1 MRGQGIRALSLFL
14 DILTKNYGECLVGI
28 QEKCTFAVEKVYL
41 YNMELIKF
49 LKNWTLPEAMI
60 GGALGYLVCRALPL
74 PYEVKADMLAVT
86 EVLQP
91 VLLFLMLFVAFCK
104 IKPTDLKP
112 HKWHAWL
119 LLTQCGLFSLAC
131 LFLWAYPDTDT
142 RLVVEGFM
150 LTIICPTATA
160 CAVVTQKLGG
170 DSAATTSYTIIINM
184 VVALLCPL
192 LLPVAHP
199 QPGLSFIPA
208 FMVIINKVFPLL
220 IVPLFLA
227 WFVRYLMPGFHKRI
241 VATKD
246 LAFYMWA
253 VSLAIAIAVTCKALA
268 HSDESMWHVGG
279 IAVVTLITCLFQ
291 FTFGKWIGGHYGK
304 RMEAGQAMGQKNT
317 VFIIWLGYTFLSPI
331 TATAGGFYSIWHNV
345 VNSWQLYKYRKEH
358 IN

>member
-1 MRGQGIRALSLFL
+1 
-14 DILTKNYGECLVGI
+14 
-28 QEKCTFAVEKVYL
+28 
-41 YNMELIKF
+41 
-49 LKNWTLPEAMI
+49 MI
-60 GGALGYLVCRALPL
+60 SGALAYYICSQLPL
-74 PYEVKADMLAVT
+74 TYEVKHDILSVI

-91 VLLFLMLFVAFCK
+91 VLLFIMLFVAFCK

-112 HKWHAWL
+112 LRWHLWL
-119 LLTQCGLFSLAC
+119 LLTQCLLFIVAC
-131 LFLWAYPDTDT
+131 LFLWAYPTSGA
-142 RLVVEGFM
+142 RVIVEGFM
-150 LTIICPTATA
+150 LAIICPTATA

-170 DSAATTSYTIIINM
+170 DSAATTSYTIIINL

-199 QPGLSFIPA
+199 QPGLTFLPA

-227 WFVRYLMPGFHKRI
+227 WFVRYLMPSFHKRI

-268 HSDESMWHVGG
+268 HSHESMWNVGG
-279 IAVVTLITCLFQ
+279 IAVVTLVACLFQ
-291 FTFGKWIGGHYGK
+291 FTFGKWIGSHYGK
-304 RMEAGQAMGQKNT
+304 RMEAGQALGQKNT

-331 TATAGGFYSIWHNV
+331 TAAAGGFYSVWHNL
-345 VNSWQLYKYRKEH
+345 VNSWQLYKKRKA
-358 IN
+358 

>member
-1 MRGQGIRALSLFL
+1 MSKLIR
-14 DILTKNYGECLVGI
+14 
-28 QEKCTFAVEKVYL
+28 
-41 YNMELIKF
+41 F
-49 LKNWTLPEAMI
+49 LKNWTLPVSMI
-60 GGALGYLVCRALPL
+60 SGALAYYICSQLPL
-74 PYEVKADMLAVT
+74 TYEVKHDILSVI

-91 VLLFLMLFVAFCK
+91 VLLFIMLFVAFCK

-112 HKWHAWL
+112 HRWHLWL
-119 LLTQCGLFSLAC
+119 LLTQCLIFFAAC
-131 LFLWAYPDTDT
+131 LFLWAYPTSGA
-142 RLVVEGFM
+142 RVIVEGFM
-150 LTIICPTATA
+150 LAIICPTATA

-170 DSAATTSYTIIINM
+170 DSAATTSYTIIINL

-199 QPGLSFIPA
+199 QPGLTFLPA

-227 WFVRYLMPGFHKRI
+227 WFVRYLMPSFHKRI

-268 HSDESMWHVGG
+268 HSDESLWNVGG
-279 IAVVTLITCLFQ
+279 IAVVTLVACLFQ
-291 FTFGKWIGGHYGK
+291 FTFGKWIGSHYGK
-304 RMEAGQAMGQKNT
+304 RMEAGQALGQKNT

-331 TATAGGFYSIWHNV
+331 TAAAGGFYSVWHNL
-345 VNSWQLYKYRKEH
+345 VNSWQLYKKRKA
-358 IN
+358 

>member
-1 MRGQGIRALSLFL
+1 MISGALAYYICRQLPLSYEVKF
-14 DILTKNYGECLVGI
+14 DILTVIEI
-28 QEKCTFAVEKVYL
+28 
-41 YNMELIKF
+41 
-49 LKNWTLPEAMI
+49 
-60 GGALGYLVCRALPL
+60 
-74 PYEVKADMLAVT
+74 
-86 EVLQP
+86 LQP

-112 HKWHAWL
+112 HRWHLWL
-119 LLTQCGLFSLAC
+119 LLTQCLLFAAACAALWLYPSTGL
-131 LFLWAYPDTDT
+131 
-142 RLVVEGFM
+142 RVIIEGFM
-150 LTIICPTATA
+150 LAIICPTATA

-199 QPGLSFIPA
+199 QEGLTFFPA
-208 FMVIINKVFPLL
+208 FMVIIHKVFPLL

-227 WFVRYLMPGFHKRI
+227 WFVRYLMPSFHKRI

-268 HSDESMWHVGG
+268 HSHESMWNVGG
-279 IAVVTLITCLFQ
+279 IAVVTLVACLFQ
-291 FTFGKWIGGHYGK
+291 FSFGKWIGSHYGK
-304 RMEAGQAMGQKNT
+304 RMEAGQALGQKNT

-331 TATAGGFYSIWHNV
+331 TAAAGGFYSVWHNL
-345 VNSWQLYKYRKEH
+345 VNSWQLYKKRKES
-358 IN
+358 

>member
-1 MRGQGIRALSLFL
+1 MISGALAYYTCRQLPLSYEVKF
-14 DILTKNYGECLVGI
+14 DILTVIEI
-28 QEKCTFAVEKVYL
+28 
-41 YNMELIKF
+41 
-49 LKNWTLPEAMI
+49 
-60 GGALGYLVCRALPL
+60 
-74 PYEVKADMLAVT
+74 
-86 EVLQP
+86 LQP

-112 HKWHAWL
+112 HRWHLWL
-119 LLTQCGLFSLAC
+119 LLTQCLLFAAACAALWLYPSTGL
-131 LFLWAYPDTDT
+131 
-142 RLVVEGFM
+142 RVIIEGFM
-150 LTIICPTATA
+150 LAIICPTATA

-199 QPGLSFIPA
+199 QEGLTFFPA
-208 FMVIINKVFPLL
+208 FMVIIHKVFPLL

-227 WFVRYLMPGFHKRI
+227 WFVRYLMPSFHKRI

-268 HSDESMWHVGG
+268 HSHESMWNVGG
-279 IAVVTLITCLFQ
+279 IAVVTLVACLFQ
-291 FTFGKWIGGHYGK
+291 FSFGKWIGSHYGK
-304 RMEAGQAMGQKNT
+304 KMEAGQALGQKNT

-331 TATAGGFYSIWHNV
+331 TAAAGGFYSVWHNL
-345 VNSWQLYKYRKEH
+345 VNSWQLYKKRKE
-358 IN
+358 

>member
-1 MRGQGIRALSLFL
+1 MSKLIR
-14 DILTKNYGECLVGI
+14 
-28 QEKCTFAVEKVYL
+28 
-41 YNMELIKF
+41 F
-49 LKNWTLPEAMI
+49 LKNWTLPVSMI
-60 GGALGYLVCRALPL
+60 SGALAYYICSQLPL
-74 PYEVKADMLAVT
+74 AYEVKHDILSVI

-91 VLLFLMLFVAFCK
+91 VLLFIMLFVAFCK

-112 HKWHAWL
+112 HRWHLWL
-119 LLTQCGLFSLAC
+119 LLTQCLLFIAAC
-131 LFLWAYPDTDT
+131 LFLWAYPTSGA
-142 RLVVEGFM
+142 RVIVEGFM
-150 LTIICPTATA
+150 LAIICPTATA

-170 DSAATTSYTIIINM
+170 DSAATTSYTIIINL

-199 QPGLSFIPA
+199 QPGLTFLPA

-227 WFVRYLMPGFHKRI
+227 WFVRYLMPSFHKRI

-268 HSDESMWHVGG
+268 HSEESLWNVGG
-279 IAVVTLITCLFQ
+279 IAVVTLVACLFQ
-291 FTFGKWIGGHYGK
+291 FSFGKWIGSHYGK
-304 RMEAGQAMGQKNT
+304 RMEAGQALGQKNT

-331 TATAGGFYSIWHNV
+331 TAAAGGFYSVWHNL
-345 VNSWQLYKYRKEH
+345 VNSWQLYKKRKA
-358 IN
+358 

>member
-1 MRGQGIRALSLFL
+1 
-14 DILTKNYGECLVGI
+14 
-28 QEKCTFAVEKVYL
+28 
-41 YNMELIKF
+41 
-49 LKNWTLPEAMI
+49 MI
-60 GGALGYLVCRALPL
+60 SGALAYYICSQLPL
-74 PYEVKADMLAVT
+74 TYEVKHDILSVI

-91 VLLFLMLFVAFCK
+91 VLLFIMLFVAFCK

-112 HKWHAWL
+112 HRWHLWL
-119 LLTQCGLFSLAC
+119 LLIQCLIFIAAC
-131 LFLWAYPDTDT
+131 LFLWAYPTSGA
-142 RLVVEGFM
+142 RVIVEGFM
-150 LTIICPTATA
+150 LAIICPTATA

-199 QPGLSFIPA
+199 QPGLTFLPA

-227 WFVRYLMPGFHKRI
+227 WFVRYLMPSFHKRI

-268 HSDESMWHVGG
+268 HSEESLWNVGG
-279 IAVVTLITCLFQ
+279 IAVVTLVACLFQ
-291 FTFGKWIGGHYGK
+291 FTFGKWIGSHYGK
-304 RMEAGQAMGQKNT
+304 RMEAGQALGQKNT

-331 TATAGGFYSIWHNV
+331 TAAAGGFYSVWHNL
-345 VNSWQLYKYRKEH
+345 VNSWQLYKQRKE
-358 IN
+358 

>member
-1 MRGQGIRALSLFL
+1 MISGALAYYICRQLPLSYEVKF
-14 DILTKNYGECLVGI
+14 DILTVIEI
-28 QEKCTFAVEKVYL
+28 
-41 YNMELIKF
+41 
-49 LKNWTLPEAMI
+49 
-60 GGALGYLVCRALPL
+60 
-74 PYEVKADMLAVT
+74 
-86 EVLQP
+86 LQP

-112 HKWHAWL
+112 HRWHLWL
-119 LLTQCGLFSLAC
+119 LLTQCLLFAAACAALWLYPSTGL
-131 LFLWAYPDTDT
+131 
-142 RLVVEGFM
+142 RVIIEGFM
-150 LTIICPTATA
+150 LAIICPTATA

-199 QPGLSFIPA
+199 QEGLTFFPA
-208 FMVIINKVFPLL
+208 FMVIIHKVFPLL

-227 WFVRYLMPGFHKRI
+227 WFVRYLMPSFHKRI

-268 HSDESMWHVGG
+268 HSHESMWNVGG
-279 IAVVTLITCLFQ
+279 IAVVTLVACLFQ
-291 FTFGKWIGGHYGK
+291 FSFGKWIGSHYGK
-304 RMEAGQAMGQKNT
+304 RMEAGQALGQKNT

-331 TATAGGFYSIWHNV
+331 TAAAGGFYSVWHNL
-345 VNSWQLYKYRKEH
+345 VNSWQLYKKRKE
-358 IN
+358 

>member
-1 MRGQGIRALSLFL
+1 MAKI
-14 DILTKNYGECLVGI
+14 IT
-28 QEKCTFAVEKVYL
+28 
-41 YNMELIKF
+41 F
-49 LKNWTLPEAMI
+49 LKNWTLPVSMI
-60 GGALGYLVCRALPL
+60 SGALAYYICRQLPL
-74 PYEVKADMLAVT
+74 SYEVKFDILTVI
-86 EVLQP
+86 EILQP

-112 HKWHAWL
+112 HRWHLWL
-119 LLTQCGLFSLAC
+119 LLTQCLLFAAACVALWLYPSTGL
-131 LFLWAYPDTDT
+131 
-142 RLVVEGFM
+142 RVIIEGFM
-150 LTIICPTATA
+150 LAIICPTATA

-199 QPGLSFIPA
+199 QEGLTFFPA
-208 FMVIINKVFPLL
+208 FMVIIHKVFPLL

-227 WFVRYLMPGFHKRI
+227 WFVRYLMPSFHKRI

-268 HSDESMWHVGG
+268 HSHESMWNVGG
-279 IAVVTLITCLFQ
+279 IAVVTLVACLFQ
-291 FTFGKWIGGHYGK
+291 FSFGKWIGSHYGK
-304 RMEAGQAMGQKNT
+304 RMEAGQALGQKNT

-331 TATAGGFYSIWHNV
+331 TAAAGGFYSVWHNL
-345 VNSWQLYKYRKEH
+345 VNSWQLYKKRKE
-358 IN
+358 

>member
-1 MRGQGIRALSLFL
+1 MAKI
-14 DILTKNYGECLVGI
+14 IT
-28 QEKCTFAVEKVYL
+28 
-41 YNMELIKF
+41 F
-49 LKNWTLPEAMI
+49 LKNWTLPVSMI
-60 GGALGYLVCRALPL
+60 SGALAYYICRQLPL
-74 PYEVKADMLAVT
+74 SYEVKFDILTVI

-112 HKWHAWL
+112 HRWHLWL
-119 LLTQCGLFSLAC
+119 LLTQCLLFAAACAALWLYPSTGL
-131 LFLWAYPDTDT
+131 
-142 RLVVEGFM
+142 RVIIEGFM
-150 LTIICPTATA
+150 LAIICPTATA

-199 QPGLSFIPA
+199 QEGLTFFPA
-208 FMVIINKVFPLL
+208 FMVIIHKVFPLL

-227 WFVRYLMPGFHKRI
+227 WFVRYLMPSFHKRI

-268 HSDESMWHVGG
+268 HSHESMWNVGG
-279 IAVVTLITCLFQ
+279 IAVVTLVACLFQ
-291 FTFGKWIGGHYGK
+291 FSFGKWIGSHYGK
-304 RMEAGQAMGQKNT
+304 KMEAGQALGQKNT
-317 VFIIWLGYTFLSPI
+317 VFIIWLGYTFLAPI
-331 TATAGGFYSIWHNV
+331 TAAAGGFYSVWHNL
-345 VNSWQLYKYRKEH
+345 VNSWQLYKKRKES
-358 IN
+358 

>member
-1 MRGQGIRALSLFL
+1 MISGALAYYICRQLPLSYEVKF
-14 DILTKNYGECLVGI
+14 DILTVI
-28 QEKCTFAVEKVYL
+28 
-41 YNMELIKF
+41 
-49 LKNWTLPEAMI
+49 
-60 GGALGYLVCRALPL
+60 
-74 PYEVKADMLAVT
+74 

-112 HKWHAWL
+112 HRWHLWL
-119 LLTQCGLFSLAC
+119 LLTQCLLFAAACAALWLYPSTGL
-131 LFLWAYPDTDT
+131 
-142 RLVVEGFM
+142 RVIIEGFM
-150 LTIICPTATA
+150 LAIICPTATA

-199 QPGLSFIPA
+199 QEGLTFFPA
-208 FMVIINKVFPLL
+208 FMVIIHKVFPLL

-227 WFVRYLMPGFHKRI
+227 WFVRYLMPSFHKRI

-268 HSDESMWHVGG
+268 HSHESMWNVGG
-279 IAVVTLITCLFQ
+279 IAVVTLVACLFQ
-291 FTFGKWIGGHYGK
+291 FTFGKWIGSHYGK
-304 RMEAGQAMGQKNT
+304 RMEAGQALGQKNT

-331 TATAGGFYSIWHNV
+331 TAAAGGFYSVWHNL
-345 VNSWQLYKYRKEH
+345 VNSWQLYKKRKA
-358 IN
+358 

>member
-1 MRGQGIRALSLFL
+1 
-14 DILTKNYGECLVGI
+14 
-28 QEKCTFAVEKVYL
+28 
-41 YNMELIKF
+41 
-49 LKNWTLPEAMI
+49 MI
-60 GGALGYLVCRALPL
+60 SGALAYYICSQLPL
-74 PYEVKADMLAVT
+74 TYEVKHDILSMI

-91 VLLFLMLFVAFCK
+91 VLLFIMLFVAFCK

-112 HKWHAWL
+112 HRWHLWL
-119 LLTQCGLFSLAC
+119 LLIQCLIFIAAC
-131 LFLWAYPDTDT
+131 LFLWAYPTSGA
-142 RLVVEGFM
+142 RVIVEGFM
-150 LTIICPTATA
+150 LAIICPTATA

-170 DSAATTSYTIIINM
+170 DSVATTSYTIIINL

-199 QPGLSFIPA
+199 QPGLTFLPA

-227 WFVRYLMPGFHKRI
+227 WFVRYLMPSFHKRI

-268 HSDESMWHVGG
+268 HSHESMWNVGG
-279 IAVVTLITCLFQ
+279 IAVVTLVACLFQ
-291 FTFGKWIGGHYGK
+291 FSFGKWIGSHYGK
-304 RMEAGQAMGQKNT
+304 KMEAGQALGQKNT

-331 TATAGGFYSIWHNV
+331 TAAAGGFYSVWHNL
-345 VNSWQLYKYRKEH
+345 VNSWQLYKKRKE
-358 IN
+358 

>member
-1 MRGQGIRALSLFL
+1 MSKLIR
-14 DILTKNYGECLVGI
+14 
-28 QEKCTFAVEKVYL
+28 
-41 YNMELIKF
+41 F
-49 LKNWTLPEAMI
+49 LKNWTLPVSMI
-60 GGALGYLVCRALPL
+60 SGALAYYICSQLPL
-74 PYEVKADMLAVT
+74 TYEVKHDILSVI

-91 VLLFLMLFVAFCK
+91 VLLFIMLFVAFCK

-112 HKWHAWL
+112 HRWHLWL
-119 LLTQCGLFSLAC
+119 LLTQCLLFIVAC
-131 LFLWAYPDTDT
+131 LFLWAYPTSGA
-142 RLVVEGFM
+142 RVIVEGFM
-150 LTIICPTATA
+150 LAIICPTATA

-170 DSAATTSYTIIINM
+170 DSAATTSYTIIINL

-199 QPGLSFIPA
+199 QPGLTFLPA

-227 WFVRYLMPGFHKRI
+227 WFVRYLMPSFHKRI

-268 HSDESMWHVGG
+268 HSEESLWNVGG
-279 IAVVTLITCLFQ
+279 IAVVTLVACLFQ
-291 FTFGKWIGGHYGK
+291 FTFGKWIGSHYGK
-304 RMEAGQAMGQKNT
+304 RMEAGQALGQKNT

-331 TATAGGFYSIWHNV
+331 TAAAGGFYSVWHNL
-345 VNSWQLYKYRKEH
+345 VNSWQLYKKRKA
-358 IN
+358 

>member
-1 MRGQGIRALSLFL
+1 
-14 DILTKNYGECLVGI
+14 
-28 QEKCTFAVEKVYL
+28 
-41 YNMELIKF
+41 
-49 LKNWTLPEAMI
+49 MI
-60 GGALGYLVCRALPL
+60 SGALAYYICSQLPL
-74 PYEVKADMLAVT
+74 TYEVKHDILSVI

-91 VLLFLMLFVAFCK
+91 VLLFIMLFVAFCK

-112 HKWHAWL
+112 HRWHLWL
-119 LLTQCGLFSLAC
+119 LLTQCLLFIVAC
-131 LFLWAYPDTDT
+131 LFLWAYPTSGA
-142 RLVVEGFM
+142 RVIVEGFM
-150 LTIICPTATA
+150 LAIICPTATA

-170 DSAATTSYTIIINM
+170 DSAATTSYTIIINL

-199 QPGLSFIPA
+199 QPGLTFLPA

-227 WFVRYLMPGFHKRI
+227 WFVRYLMPSFHKRI

-268 HSDESMWHVGG
+268 HSHESMWNVGG
-279 IAVVTLITCLFQ
+279 IAVVTLVACLFQ
-291 FTFGKWIGGHYGK
+291 FTFGKWIGSHYGK
-304 RMEAGQAMGQKNT
+304 RMEAGQALGQKNT

-331 TATAGGFYSIWHNV
+331 TAAAGGFYSVWHNL
-345 VNSWQLYKYRKEH
+345 VNSWQLYKKRKES
-358 IN
+358 

>member
-1 MRGQGIRALSLFL
+1 MAKI
-14 DILTKNYGECLVGI
+14 IT
-28 QEKCTFAVEKVYL
+28 
-41 YNMELIKF
+41 F
-49 LKNWTLPEAMI
+49 LKNWTLPVSMI
-60 GGALGYLVCRALPL
+60 SGALAYYICRQLPL
-74 PYEVKADMLAVT
+74 SYEVKFDILTVI

-112 HKWHAWL
+112 HRWHLWL
-119 LLTQCGLFSLAC
+119 LLTQCLLFAAACAALWLYPSTGL
-131 LFLWAYPDTDT
+131 
-142 RLVVEGFM
+142 RVIIEGFM
-150 LTIICPTATA
+150 LAIICPTATA

-170 DSAATTSYTIIINM
+170 DSASTTSYTIIINM

-199 QPGLSFIPA
+199 QEGLTFFPA
-208 FMVIINKVFPLL
+208 FMVIIHKVFPLL

-227 WFVRYLMPGFHKRI
+227 WFVRYLMPSFHKRI

-268 HSDESMWHVGG
+268 HSHESMWNVGG
-279 IAVVTLITCLFQ
+279 IAVVTLVACLFQ
-291 FTFGKWIGGHYGK
+291 FSFGKWIGSHYGK
-304 RMEAGQAMGQKNT
+304 KMEAGQALGQKNT

-331 TATAGGFYSIWHNV
+331 TAAAGGFYSVWHNL
-345 VNSWQLYKYRKEH
+345 VNSWQLYKKRKES
-358 IN
+358 

>member
-1 MRGQGIRALSLFL
+1 MISGALAYYICRQLPLSYEVKF
-14 DILTKNYGECLVGI
+14 DILTVI
-28 QEKCTFAVEKVYL
+28 
-41 YNMELIKF
+41 
-49 LKNWTLPEAMI
+49 
-60 GGALGYLVCRALPL
+60 
-74 PYEVKADMLAVT
+74 

-112 HKWHAWL
+112 HRWHLWL
-119 LLTQCGLFSLAC
+119 LLTQCLLFAAACAALWLYPSTGL
-131 LFLWAYPDTDT
+131 
-142 RLVVEGFM
+142 RVIIEGFM
-150 LTIICPTATA
+150 LAIICPTATA

-199 QPGLSFIPA
+199 QEGLTFFPA
-208 FMVIINKVFPLL
+208 FMVIIHKVFPLL

-227 WFVRYLMPGFHKRI
+227 WFVRYLMPSFHKRI

-268 HSDESMWHVGG
+268 HSHESMWNVGG
-279 IAVVTLITCLFQ
+279 IAVVTLVACLFQ
-291 FTFGKWIGGHYGK
+291 FSFGKWIGSHYGK
-304 RMEAGQAMGQKNT
+304 RMEAGHALGQKNT

-331 TATAGGFYSIWHNV
+331 TAAAGGFYSVWHNL
-345 VNSWQLYKYRKEH
+345 VNSWQLYKKRKE
-358 IN
+358 

>member
-1 MRGQGIRALSLFL
+1 
-14 DILTKNYGECLVGI
+14 
-28 QEKCTFAVEKVYL
+28 
-41 YNMELIKF
+41 
-49 LKNWTLPEAMI
+49 MI
-60 GGALGYLVCRALPL
+60 SGALAYYICSQLPL
-74 PYEVKADMLAVT
+74 TYEVKHDILSVI

-91 VLLFLMLFVAFCK
+91 VLLFIMLFVAFCK

-112 HKWHAWL
+112 HRWHLWL
-119 LLTQCGLFSLAC
+119 LLTQCLLFIVAC
-131 LFLWAYPDTDT
+131 LFLWAYPTSGA
-142 RLVVEGFM
+142 RVIVEGFM
-150 LTIICPTATA
+150 LAIICPTATA

-170 DSAATTSYTIIINM
+170 DSAATTSYTIIINL

-199 QPGLSFIPA
+199 QPGLTFLPA

-227 WFVRYLMPGFHKRI
+227 WFVRYLMPSFHKRI

-268 HSDESMWHVGG
+268 HSHESLWNVGG
-279 IAVVTLITCLFQ
+279 IAVVTLVACLFQ
-291 FTFGKWIGGHYGK
+291 FTFGKWIGSHYGK
-304 RMEAGQAMGQKNT
+304 RMEAGQALGQKNT

-331 TATAGGFYSIWHNV
+331 TAAAGGFYSVWHNL
-345 VNSWQLYKYRKEH
+345 VNSWQLYKKRKA
-358 IN
+358 

>member
-1 MRGQGIRALSLFL
+1 MISGALAYYICRQLPLSYEVKF
-14 DILTKNYGECLVGI
+14 DILTVIEI
-28 QEKCTFAVEKVYL
+28 
-41 YNMELIKF
+41 
-49 LKNWTLPEAMI
+49 
-60 GGALGYLVCRALPL
+60 
-74 PYEVKADMLAVT
+74 
-86 EVLQP
+86 LQP

-112 HKWHAWL
+112 HRWHLWL
-119 LLTQCGLFSLAC
+119 LLTQCLLFAAACAALWLYPSTGL
-131 LFLWAYPDTDT
+131 
-142 RLVVEGFM
+142 RVIIEGFM
-150 LTIICPTATA
+150 LAIICPTATA

-199 QPGLSFIPA
+199 QEGIPFFAA
-208 FMVIINKVFPLL
+208 FMVIIHKVFPLL

-227 WFVRYLMPGFHKRI
+227 WFVRYLMPSFHKRI

-268 HSDESMWHVGG
+268 HSHESMWNVGG
-279 IAVVTLITCLFQ
+279 IAVVTLVACLFQ
-291 FTFGKWIGGHYGK
+291 FSFGKWIGSHYGK
-304 RMEAGQAMGQKNT
+304 KMEAGQALGQKNT

-331 TATAGGFYSIWHNV
+331 TAAAGGFYSVWHNL
-345 VNSWQLYKYRKEH
+345 VNSWQLYKKRKES
-358 IN
+358 

>member
-1 MRGQGIRALSLFL
+1 
-14 DILTKNYGECLVGI
+14 
-28 QEKCTFAVEKVYL
+28 
-41 YNMELIKF
+41 
-49 LKNWTLPEAMI
+49 MI
-60 GGALGYLVCRALPL
+60 SGALAYYICSQLPL
-74 PYEVKADMLAVT
+74 TYEVKHDILSVI

-91 VLLFLMLFVAFCK
+91 VLLFIMLFVAFCK

-112 HKWHAWL
+112 HRWHLWL
-119 LLTQCGLFSLAC
+119 LLIQCLLFIVAC
-131 LFLWAYPDTDT
+131 LFLWAYPTSGA
-142 RLVVEGFM
+142 RVIVEGFM
-150 LTIICPTATA
+150 LAIICPTATA

-170 DSAATTSYTIIINM
+170 DSAATTSYTIIINL

-199 QPGLSFIPA
+199 QPGLTFLPA

-227 WFVRYLMPGFHKRI
+227 WFVRYLMPSFHKRI

-268 HSDESMWHVGG
+268 HSEESLWNVGG
-279 IAVVTLITCLFQ
+279 IAVVTLVACLFQ
-291 FTFGKWIGGHYGK
+291 FTFGKWIGSHYGK
-304 RMEAGQAMGQKNT
+304 RMEAGQALGQKNT

-331 TATAGGFYSIWHNV
+331 TAAAGGFYSVWHNL
-345 VNSWQLYKYRKEH
+345 VNSWQLYKKRKE
-358 IN
+358 

>member
-1 MRGQGIRALSLFL
+1 MISGALAYYICRQLPLSYEVKF
-14 DILTKNYGECLVGI
+14 DILTVI
-28 QEKCTFAVEKVYL
+28 
-41 YNMELIKF
+41 
-49 LKNWTLPEAMI
+49 
-60 GGALGYLVCRALPL
+60 
-74 PYEVKADMLAVT
+74 

-112 HKWHAWL
+112 HRWHLWL
-119 LLTQCGLFSLAC
+119 LLTQCLLFAAACAALWLYPSTGL
-131 LFLWAYPDTDT
+131 
-142 RLVVEGFM
+142 RGIIEGFM
-150 LTIICPTATA
+150 LAIICPTATA

-199 QPGLSFIPA
+199 QEGLTFFPA
-208 FMVIINKVFPLL
+208 FMVIIHKVFPLL

-227 WFVRYLMPGFHKRI
+227 WFVRYLMPSFHKRI

-268 HSDESMWHVGG
+268 HSHESMWNVGG
-279 IAVVTLITCLFQ
+279 IAVVTLVACLFQ
-291 FTFGKWIGGHYGK
+291 FSFGKWIGSHYGK
-304 RMEAGQAMGQKNT
+304 RMEAGQALGQKNT

-331 TATAGGFYSIWHNV
+331 TAAAGGFYSVWHNL
-345 VNSWQLYKYRKEH
+345 VNSWQLYKKRKES
-358 IN
+358 

>member
-1 MRGQGIRALSLFL
+1 MAKI
-14 DILTKNYGECLVGI
+14 IT
-28 QEKCTFAVEKVYL
+28 
-41 YNMELIKF
+41 F
-49 LKNWTLPEAMI
+49 LKNWTLPVSMI
-60 GGALGYLVCRALPL
+60 SGALAYYICRQLPL
-74 PYEVKADMLAVT
+74 SYEVKFDILTVI

-112 HKWHAWL
+112 HRWHLWL
-119 LLTQCGLFSLAC
+119 LLTQCLLFAAAC
-131 LFLWAYPDTDT
+131 AALWLYPSTGF
-142 RLVVEGFM
+142 RVIIEGFM
-150 LTIICPTATA
+150 LAIICPTATA

-199 QPGLSFIPA
+199 QEGLTFFPA
-208 FMVIINKVFPLL
+208 FMVIIHKVFPLL

-227 WFVRYLMPGFHKRI
+227 WFVRYLMPSFHKRI

-268 HSDESMWHVGG
+268 HSHESMWNVGG
-279 IAVVTLITCLFQ
+279 IAVVTLVACLFQ
-291 FTFGKWIGGHYGK
+291 FSFGKWIGSHYGK
-304 RMEAGQAMGQKNT
+304 KMEAGQALGQKNT

-331 TATAGGFYSIWHNV
+331 TAAAGGFYSVWHNL
-345 VNSWQLYKYRKEH
+345 VNSWQLYKKRKE
-358 IN
+358 

>member
-1 MRGQGIRALSLFL
+1 
-14 DILTKNYGECLVGI
+14 
-28 QEKCTFAVEKVYL
+28 
-41 YNMELIKF
+41 
-49 LKNWTLPEAMI
+49 MI
-60 GGALGYLVCRALPL
+60 SGALAYYICSQLPL
-74 PYEVKADMLAVT
+74 TYEVKHDILSVI

-91 VLLFLMLFVAFCK
+91 VLLFIMLFVAFCK

-112 HKWHAWL
+112 HRWHLWL
-119 LLTQCGLFSLAC
+119 LLTQCLIFIAAC
-131 LFLWAYPDTDT
+131 LFLWAYPTSGA
-142 RLVVEGFM
+142 RVIVEGFM
-150 LTIICPTATA
+150 LAIICPTATA

-170 DSAATTSYTIIINM
+170 DSAATTSYTIIINL

-199 QPGLSFIPA
+199 QPGLTFLPA

-227 WFVRYLMPGFHKRI
+227 WFVRYLMPSFHKRI

-268 HSDESMWHVGG
+268 HSHESMWNVGG
-279 IAVVTLITCLFQ
+279 IAVVTLVACLFQ
-291 FTFGKWIGGHYGK
+291 FTFGKWIGSHYGK
-304 RMEAGQAMGQKNT
+304 RMEAGQALGQKNT

-331 TATAGGFYSIWHNV
+331 TAAAGGFYSVWHNL
-345 VNSWQLYKYRKEH
+345 VNSWQLYKKRKA
-358 IN
+358 

>member
-1 MRGQGIRALSLFL
+1 MAKI
-14 DILTKNYGECLVGI
+14 IT
-28 QEKCTFAVEKVYL
+28 
-41 YNMELIKF
+41 F
-49 LKNWTLPEAMI
+49 LKNWTLPVSMI
-60 GGALGYLVCRALPL
+60 SGALAYYICRQLPL
-74 PYEVKADMLAVT
+74 SYEVKFDILTVI

-112 HKWHAWL
+112 HRWHLWL
-119 LLTQCGLFSLAC
+119 LLTQCLLFAAACAALWLHPSTGL
-131 LFLWAYPDTDT
+131 
-142 RLVVEGFM
+142 RVIIEGFM
-150 LTIICPTATA
+150 LAIICPTATA

-199 QPGLSFIPA
+199 QEGLTFFPA
-208 FMVIINKVFPLL
+208 FMVIIHKVFPLL

-227 WFVRYLMPGFHKRI
+227 WFVRYLMPSFHKRI

-268 HSDESMWHVGG
+268 HSEESLWNVGG
-279 IAVVTLITCLFQ
+279 IAVVTLVACLFQ
-291 FTFGKWIGGHYGK
+291 FSFGKWIGSHYGK
-304 RMEAGQAMGQKNT
+304 KMEAGQALGQKNT

-331 TATAGGFYSIWHNV
+331 TAAAGGFYSVWHNL
-345 VNSWQLYKYRKEH
+345 VNSWQLYKKRKE
-358 IN
+358 

>member
-1 MRGQGIRALSLFL
+1 MAKI
-14 DILTKNYGECLVGI
+14 IT
-28 QEKCTFAVEKVYL
+28 
-41 YNMELIKF
+41 F
-49 LKNWTLPEAMI
+49 LKNWTLPVSMI
-60 GGALGYLVCRALPL
+60 SGALAYYICRQLPL
-74 PYEVKADMLAVT
+74 SYEVKFDILTVI

-112 HKWHAWL
+112 HRWHLWL
-119 LLTQCGLFSLAC
+119 LLTQCLLFAAACAALWLYPSTGL
-131 LFLWAYPDTDT
+131 
-142 RLVVEGFM
+142 RVIIEGFM
-150 LTIICPTATA
+150 LAIICPTATA

-199 QPGLSFIPA
+199 QEGLTFFPA
-208 FMVIINKVFPLL
+208 FMVIIHKVFPLL

-227 WFVRYLMPGFHKRI
+227 WFVRYLMPSFHKRI

-268 HSDESMWHVGG
+268 HSHESMWNVCG
-279 IAVVTLITCLFQ
+279 IAVVTLVACLFQ
-291 FTFGKWIGGHYGK
+291 FSFGKWIGSHYGK
-304 RMEAGQAMGQKNT
+304 RMEAGQALGQKNT

-331 TATAGGFYSIWHNV
+331 TAAAGGFYSVWHNL
-345 VNSWQLYKYRKEH
+345 VNSWQLYKKRKE
-358 IN
+358 

>member
-1 MRGQGIRALSLFL
+1 
-14 DILTKNYGECLVGI
+14 
-28 QEKCTFAVEKVYL
+28 
-41 YNMELIKF
+41 
-49 LKNWTLPEAMI
+49 MI
-60 GGALGYLVCRALPL
+60 SGALAYYICSQLPL
-74 PYEVKADMLAVT
+74 TYEVKHDILSVI

-91 VLLFLMLFVAFCK
+91 VLLFIMLFVAFCK

-112 HKWHAWL
+112 HRWHLWL
-119 LLTQCGLFSLAC
+119 LLTQCLLFIVAC
-131 LFLWAYPDTDT
+131 LFLWAYPTSGA
-142 RLVVEGFM
+142 RVIVEGFM
-150 LTIICPTATA
+150 LAIICPTATA

-170 DSAATTSYTIIINM
+170 DSAATTSYTIIINL

-199 QPGLSFIPA
+199 QPGLTFLPA

-227 WFVRYLMPGFHKRI
+227 WFVRYLMPSFHKRI

-268 HSDESMWHVGG
+268 HSEESMWNVGG
-279 IAVVTLITCLFQ
+279 IAVVTLVACLFQ
-291 FTFGKWIGGHYGK
+291 FTFGKWIGSHYGK
-304 RMEAGQAMGQKNT
+304 RMEAGQALGQKNT

-331 TATAGGFYSIWHNV
+331 TAAAGGFYSVWHNL
-345 VNSWQLYKYRKEH
+345 VNSWQLYKKRKA
-358 IN
+358 

>member
-1 MRGQGIRALSLFL
+1 MAKI
-14 DILTKNYGECLVGI
+14 IT
-28 QEKCTFAVEKVYL
+28 
-41 YNMELIKF
+41 F
-49 LKNWTLPEAMI
+49 LKNWTLPVSMI
-60 GGALGYLVCRALPL
+60 SGALAYYICRQLPL
-74 PYEVKADMLAVT
+74 SYEVKFDILTVI

-112 HKWHAWL
+112 HRWHLWL
-119 LLTQCGLFSLAC
+119 LLTQCLLFAAACAALWLYPSTGL
-131 LFLWAYPDTDT
+131 
-142 RLVVEGFM
+142 RVIIEGFM
-150 LTIICPTATA
+150 LAIICPTATA

-184 VVALLCPL
+184 GVALLCPL

-199 QPGLSFIPA
+199 QEGLTFFPA
-208 FMVIINKVFPLL
+208 FMVIIHKVFPLL

-227 WFVRYLMPGFHKRI
+227 WFVRYLMPSFHKRI

-268 HSDESMWHVGG
+268 HSHESMWNVGG
-279 IAVVTLITCLFQ
+279 IAVVTLVACLFQ
-291 FTFGKWIGGHYGK
+291 FSFGKWIGSHYGK
-304 RMEAGQAMGQKNT
+304 RMEAGQALGQTNT

-331 TATAGGFYSIWHNV
+331 TAAAGGFYSVWHNL
-345 VNSWQLYKYRKEH
+345 VNSWQLYKKRKE
-358 IN
+358 

>member
-1 MRGQGIRALSLFL
+1 MSKLIR
-14 DILTKNYGECLVGI
+14 
-28 QEKCTFAVEKVYL
+28 
-41 YNMELIKF
+41 F
-49 LKNWTLPEAMI
+49 LKNWTLPVSMI
-60 GGALGYLVCRALPL
+60 SGALAYYICSQLPL
-74 PYEVKADMLAVT
+74 TYEVKHDILSVI

-91 VLLFLMLFVAFCK
+91 VLLFIMLFVAFCK

-112 HKWHAWL
+112 HRWHLWL
-119 LLTQCGLFSLAC
+119 LLTQCLLFIVAC
-131 LFLWAYPDTDT
+131 LFLWAYPTSGA
-142 RLVVEGFM
+142 RVIVEGFM
-150 LTIICPTATA
+150 LAIICPTATA

-170 DSAATTSYTIIINM
+170 DSAATTSYTIIINL

-199 QPGLSFIPA
+199 QPGLTFLPA

-227 WFVRYLMPGFHKRI
+227 WFVRYLMPSFHKRI

-268 HSDESMWHVGG
+268 HSEESLWNVGG
-279 IAVVTLITCLFQ
+279 IAVVTLVACRFQ
-291 FTFGKWIGGHYGK
+291 FTFGKWIGSHYGK
-304 RMEAGQAMGQKNT
+304 RMEAGQALGQKNT

-331 TATAGGFYSIWHNV
+331 TAAAGGFYSVWHNL
-345 VNSWQLYKYRKEH
+345 VNSWQLYKKRKA
-358 IN
+358 